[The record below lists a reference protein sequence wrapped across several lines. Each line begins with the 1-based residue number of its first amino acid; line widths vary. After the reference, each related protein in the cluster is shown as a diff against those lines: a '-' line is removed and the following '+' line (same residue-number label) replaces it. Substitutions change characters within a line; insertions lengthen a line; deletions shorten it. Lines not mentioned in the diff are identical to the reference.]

1 MSGRPIAIRLQT
13 EACFSLGFLEIGL
26 ESAYGK
32 VSSES
37 GFQTIGTAMTRSSS
51 PSGVGR
57 EINRILREQDRTAGS
72 RRPGPSSAE
81 DALAAALY
89 RWSPFYWTQ
98 EQKLGDYRADFFCPS
113 AQLVVEVD
121 GSSHD
126 GHEAYDH
133 QRDAA
138 MAARGL
144 ETLRFPVR
152 DIERNAYAAV
162 LQINRRCAERCEVK
176 AERSLAGNDPD
187 GAFRGGPKFPRI
199 PRVRRTDAPSDLN
212 KPPSKSQ
219 FRCRLCERT
228 LPTWQ
233 RDSIQGY
240 CRDCV

>member
-1 MSGRPIAIRLQT
+1 MSGALN
-13 EACFSLGFLEIGL
+13 LGILEIGL
-26 ESAYGK
+26 QSASGK
-32 VSSES
+32 VTSES
-37 GFQTIGTAMTRSSS
+37 EGETIGVAMARSSF

-57 EINRILREQDRTAGS
+57 ELKRILREQDRAAGG

-81 DALAAALY
+81 DALAAALS

-126 GHEAYDH
+126 GREAYDH

-138 MAARGL
+138 MSARGL

-162 LQINRRCAERCEVK
+162 LQINRRCAERSEVE
-176 AERSLAGNDPD
+176 AERSLAGDDPG
-187 GAFRGGPKFPRI
+187 GAFSGGPKFPRI
-199 PRVRRTDAPSDLN
+199 LRIRRTDAPSDMK
-212 KPPSKSQ
+212 KPPSKSE